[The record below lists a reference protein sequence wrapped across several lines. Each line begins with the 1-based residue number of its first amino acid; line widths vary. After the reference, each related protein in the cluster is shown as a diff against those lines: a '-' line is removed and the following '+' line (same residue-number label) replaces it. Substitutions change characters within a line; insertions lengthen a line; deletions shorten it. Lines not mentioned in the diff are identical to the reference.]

1 MSCRHCGLWIVKK
14 PHYLLENGILCKK
27 ARGILLLGRL
37 LSKEFVMW
45 DHDPE
50 IFDDMDEHDFEH
62 EPEEDMTDFDLDSEM
77 EVLSDGD
84 AFDEYNSY
92 FDDEY

>member
-1 MSCRHCGLWIVKK
+1 
-14 PHYLLENGILCKK
+14 
-27 ARGILLLGRL
+27 
-37 LSKEFVMW
+37 MW